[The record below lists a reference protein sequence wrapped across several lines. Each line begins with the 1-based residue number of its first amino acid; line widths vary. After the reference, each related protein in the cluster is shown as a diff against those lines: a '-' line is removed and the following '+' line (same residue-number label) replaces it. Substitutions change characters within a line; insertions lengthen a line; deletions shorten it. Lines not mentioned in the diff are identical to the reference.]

1 MLSLG
6 FKKSLSESTLYIK
19 CSGAEILIIS
29 LYVNDLFGTGSKVC
43 LIEDFK
49 LETMKV
55 FEMTNIRLMA
65 HFLGVEIQKNED
77 NVFICQKKY
86 AQEVLKKFHMED
98 CIVMIAPMNQKE
110 IFLKDDGIEKVDEAC
125 YIEVLLAS

>member
-19 CSGAEILIIS
+19 CSGDNILIIS
-29 LYVNDLFGTGSKVC
+29 LYVDDLFVTGSKVC

-49 LETMKV
+49 LELMKV
-55 FEMTNIRLMA
+55 FEMTDLGLMA
-65 HFLGVEIQKNED
+65 YFLRVKIKQNED

-86 AQEVLKKFHMED
+86 AQEILKKFHMED